1 MKKLLLIVVV
11 FMMAAPVFA
20 APEREIVFTLTG
32 NWDGTATITYDV
44 NDVSAND
51 PCAPPIRPV
60 AMGLTVSKVSG
71 EDIKTVEV
79 DDENDFMEIFM
90 DSAYDLEDPCGDPCT
105 SYNYGDGNPVA
116 IVDAPGE
123 ATLPSGLFAIS
134 MGGLGGELAKTKEPP
149 RHGTIT
155 LHADTQV
162 TDATEY
168 KVYVNALRGAVIGE
182 DGEPMVVLGLADGP
196 AKNGLARGH
205 VKINECYKETDAVPD
220 WYPVGKP
227 ACWCYARQ
235 CNGDSNGDK
244 EGTPIQG
251 YYYVGIP
258 DIGLL
263 AAAWKVKEPTKGP
276 GIQSVPNGGCAD
288 HAHNRAGTPIQGYYY
303 VGTQDIGIVAAN
315 WKVKESPKGP
325 GVPVCVWTGGTVE
338 IDPRTGQPGTGP

>member
-20 APEREIVFTLTG
+20 APEREIVFSFVD
-32 NWDGTATITYDV
+32 NWDGTCTITYDV

-51 PCAPPIRPV
+51 PCALPIRPV
-60 AMGLTVSKVSG
+60 ALGLTIEKVSG
-71 EDIKTVEV
+71 ENVKAVTVG
-79 DDENDFMEIFM
+79 DENDFMEIFM

-123 ATLPSGLFAIS
+123 ATLPTDGALFAIS
-134 MGGLGGELAKTKEPP
+134 MGGLGGELEKTKEPP
-149 RHGTIT
+149 RSGTIT
-155 LHADTQV
+155 LSADSPTES
-162 TDATEY
+162 EY
-168 KVYVNALRGAVIGE
+168 KVYVNALRGGVIGE
-182 DGEPMVVLGLADGP
+182 DGDPMVVLGLADGP
-196 AKNGLARGH
+196 AKAGWARGH
-205 VKINECYKETDAVPD
+205 VKLNECYKESDAVPD
-220 WYPVGKP
+220 WYNVGKP

-244 EGTPIQG
+244 EGTPIAG

-263 AAAWKVKEPTKGP
+263 AAAWKVKEDPKGP
-276 GIQSVPNGGCAD
+276 GIQSIPNGACAD
-288 HAHNRAGTPIQGYYY
+288 HAHNRAGTPIAGYYY

-315 WKVKESPKGP
+315 WKVKQPPKGL

-338 IDPRTGQPGTGP
+338 IDPRTGQPGLGP